1 VLCALALLVQARK
14 NPLALAMGENVNSP
28 VIFVKW
34 LGGITIKEIAGL
46 LSLTI
51 GAVFRRINQKE
62 KTLNK

>member
-1 VLCALALLVQARK
+1 MCPSVTRASEK
-14 NPLALAMGENVNSP
+14 ESPSFSYGENVNSP